1 MCEGAGV
8 DVADGVCGEMRTLRL
23 LTTGIAFVAG
33 SFVVPA
39 IYSVVALIRP
49 IQFQKGR
56 ILVPPSEAVSLIL
69 LIVCLLAALSAAF
82 YLCGLELSKSAPRIR
97 SSVVAGF
104 GSFAIALVLWLA
116 TNELL
121 FFFLC
126 YFGFAFACG
135 LAFRSPRQV
144 T

>member
-8 DVADGVCGEMRTLRL
+8 EVADGADGEMRALRL
-23 LTTGIAFVAG
+23 LKTGIAFVVG

-82 YLCGLELSKSAPRIR
+82 YLCGLELSKSAPRIL
-97 SSVVAGF
+97 SSALVGF

-121 FFFLC
+121 FFYLC
-126 YFGFAFACG
+126 YFGSAFTCG
-135 LAFRSPRQV
+135 LAFRSPRQA

>member
-1 MCEGAGV
+1 MREGAGV
-8 DVADGVCGEMRTLRL
+8 EVADGADGEMRTLRL
-23 LTTGIAFVAG
+23 LTTGTAFVAG
-33 SFVVPA
+33 SFVVTA

-56 ILVPPSEAVSLIL
+56 ILVPPSEALSLIL

-97 SSVVAGF
+97 SSVVVGF

-126 YFGFAFACG
+126 YFGAAFACG
-135 LAFRSPRQV
+135 LAFRSTRQA